1 MVKPFICMG
10 ILNLKIRSD
19 MTATKLDKFGHCVP
33 SLKVPQAIGQ
43 IQMAVET
50 HSRFLSKI
58 G

>member
-1 MVKPFICMG
+1 MG